1 MDNIK
6 VVAVDAMGGDNAPVE
21 IVKGCVEAVK
31 EREDIKVLL
40 VGLADVVQAELTK
53 YTYPTDRIEVVP
65 ASQVI
70 ETAEPPV
77 MAIQKERFVDR
88 CGIKTGQGR
97 QGGWLCFRRQFRGGL
112 SGRTSDRW

>member
-40 VGLADVVQAELTK
+40 ACRCGSGR
-53 YTYPTDRIEVVP
+53 TDQIHLSDRP
-65 ASQVI
+65 HRGRTGKSGYRDSR
-70 ETAEPPV
+70 TTGYGNT
-77 MAIQKERFVDR
+77 QKERFVDR

>member
-40 VGLADVVQAELTK
+40 VGLADRGRSGKSGYRDSRTTG
-53 YTYPTDRIEVVP
+53 YGNT
-65 ASQVI
+65 
-70 ETAEPPV
+70 
-77 MAIQKERFVDR
+77 QKERFIDR

>member
-21 IVKGCVEAVK
+21 IVKGCVGAVK

-53 YTYPTDRIEVVP
+53 YTYPTDRIE
-65 ASQVI
+65 SGYRDSR
-70 ETAEPPV
+70 TTGYGNT
-77 MAIQKERFVDR
+77 QKERFIDR